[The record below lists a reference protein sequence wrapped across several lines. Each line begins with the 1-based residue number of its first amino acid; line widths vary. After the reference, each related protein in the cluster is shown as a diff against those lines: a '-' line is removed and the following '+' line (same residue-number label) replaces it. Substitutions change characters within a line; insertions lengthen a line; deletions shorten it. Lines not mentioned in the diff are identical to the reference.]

1 MDEKS
6 SSNSIKKLS
15 YAQVVEEIKKCKDFL
30 SRYEKGDPSLPA
42 DFNYKETLYTLRYC
56 RLRKNSWK
64 KSERN
69 V

>member
-6 SSNSIKKLS
+6 SSGIKKLS
-15 YAQVVEEIKKCKDFL
+15 YTQIIEEIQKCKDL
-30 SRYEKGDPSLPA
+30 LCRYEKGDPSLPA

-56 RLRKNSWK
+56 QLRKNSWK

-69 V
+69 I